1 MITELEGLFRRLVRE
16 IVASSPERIHHS
28 MTVGEVTGTYLPY
41 RVARRTLDLHAAD
54 EYETLL
60 VRLFA
65 GEGGMVHLHD
75 PAARDRFAAQA
86 AATLP
91 DLAILRREADARFDF
106 WTEALAYA
114 LGPGDRAYAPPE
126 GDPWAPPDRD
136 PYAPPAAAPPEP
148 APVAE
153 ADDAADELDLELD
166 DDEPFGIA
174 IDADLAD
181 QPHDARLPIA
191 SPEGPRCGFCGV
203 LLPGGRTVNFCPSCG
218 QSQTGARCPECRN
231 DVEEG
236 WRHCVTC
243 GFPLGPP

>member
-1 MITELEGLFRRLVRE
+1 VITELQGLFRQLVRE
-16 IVASSPERIHHS
+16 VVASDPERIHRS

-41 RVARRTLDLHAAD
+41 RVARRGLDLHSAD

-75 PAARDRFAAQA
+75 PSARDRFAIQA

-91 DLAILRREADARFDF
+91 DLDILRREADARFDF

-126 GDPWAPPDRD
+126 
-136 PYAPPAAAPPEP
+136 PEP
-148 APVAE
+148 EEPVEAAE
-153 ADDAADELDLELD
+153 AEPDGELEEFVID

-174 IDADLAD
+174 ISDELDVAPL
-181 QPHDARLPIA
+181 DARIPVA
-191 SPEGPRCGFCGV
+191 SPEGSRCGYCGG
-203 LLPGGRTVNFCPSCG
+203 LLPAGRTVNFCPHCG
-218 QSQTGARCPECRN
+218 QSQTGSRCPECRN

>member
-1 MITELEGLFRRLVRE
+1 VITELEGLFRRLVRE
-16 IVASSPERIHHS
+16 IVSSDPERIHHS
-28 MTVGEVTGTYLPY
+28 MTVGEVTETYLPY

-75 PAARDRFAAQA
+75 PTVRDRFSAQA
-86 AATLP
+86 AASLP
-91 DLAILRREADARFDF
+91 DLDILRREADARFEF
-106 WTEALAYA
+106 WNEALTYA
-114 LGPGDRAYAPPE
+114 LGPGDRAYAPPVE
-126 GDPWAPPDRD
+126 DE
-136 PYAPPAAAPPEP
+136 PEP
-148 APVAE
+148 A
-153 ADDAADELDLELD
+153 ADPLEPEPTGEFVVDVD
-166 DDEPFGIA
+166 DDEPFGIP
-174 IDADLAD
+174 IEDEPDAE
-181 QPHDARLPIA
+181 PFDARMPVA
-191 SPEGPRCGFCGV
+191 SPEGARCGYCGG
-203 LLPGGRTVNFCPSCG
+203 LLPTGRAVNFCPSCG

>member
-16 IVASSPERIHHS
+16 IVASDPERINHS

-41 RVARRTLDLHAAD
+41 RLARRALDLHAAD

-75 PAARDRFAAQA
+75 PLTRDRFATEA
-86 AATLP
+86 AAAMP
-91 DLAILRREADARFDF
+91 DLDILRREADARFDF
-106 WTEALAYA
+106 WTEALTYA
-114 LGPGDRAYAPPE
+114 LGPGDLAYAPPSQRE
-126 GDPWAPPDRD
+126 
-136 PYAPPAAAPPEP
+136 AAASAAAVPSE
-148 APVAE
+148 
-153 ADDAADELDLELD
+153 AADEPAAEFEIDLEED
-166 DDEPFGIA
+166 DPFGIP
-174 IDADLAD
+174 IVDPSED
-181 QPHDARLPIA
+181 PGHDARSPVA
-191 SPEGPRCGFCGV
+191 SPDGARCGYCGG
-203 LLPGGRTVNFCPSCG
+203 LLPGGRMVNFCPHCG

>member
-16 IVASSPERIHHS
+16 IVTSDPERIHHS
-28 MTVGEVTGTYLPY
+28 MTVAEVTERYLPY
-41 RVARRTLDLHAAD
+41 RVARRTLDVHAAD

-75 PAARDRFAAQA
+75 PTARDRFAAQA

-91 DLAILRREADARFDF
+91 DLDILRREGGARFDF

-126 GDPWAPPDRD
+126 GDGDGDEDRGASA
-136 PYAPPAAAPPEP
+136 YAPPANRTDDRL
-148 APVAE
+148 E
-153 ADDAADELDLELD
+153 ADDPQTDEFDIDLDE
-166 DDEPFGIA
+166 DEPFGIA
-174 IDADLAD
+174 IDPEPAPL
-181 QPHDARLPIA
+181 DARTPVT
-191 SPEGPRCGFCGV
+191 SPEGSRCGYCGV

>member
-1 MITELEGLFRRLVRE
+1 MITELQGLFRQLVRE
-16 IVASSPERIHHS
+16 IVASDAERIHRS

-41 RVARRTLDLHAAD
+41 RVARRALDVHAAD

-60 VRLFA
+60 IRLFA
-65 GEGGMVHLHD
+65 GEGGMIHLHD
-75 PAARDRFAAQA
+75 PSARDRFAAQA
-86 AATLP
+86 AAALP
-91 DLAILRREADARFDF
+91 DLDLLRREADARFDF

-126 GDPWAPPDRD
+126 
-136 PYAPPAAAPPEP
+136 
-148 APVAE
+148 E
-153 ADDAADELDLELD
+153 ADEGGQEWAGGRAQDRAGEADEATESDIELTGEFTIDLD
-166 DDEPFGIA
+166 DDEPFGIP
-174 IDADLAD
+174 IDGDLDVA
-181 QPHDARLPIA
+181 PLDARVPVE
-191 SPEGPRCGFCGV
+191 SPEGSRCGYCGV